1 MIYRRDVDG
10 LRAVAVVPVVLYHA
24 GLTWVPGGFVGV
36 DVFFVIS
43 GYLITSILVNDIIA
57 GKFSLSRFYERRI
70 RRLFPALF
78 VVLLASSAAAVLIL
92 LPAPFAAFS
101 RSLVATVMFGSN
113 ILFWRETSYFGNSAS
128 ETPLLHIW
136 SLAVEE
142 QFYLL
147 FPLFLMLAIRYCQ
160 SAWKVLIWALL
171 LVSLVL
177 SAWMVKVAPAATFY
191 LLPPRAWE
199 LLIGAVLAIGI
210 VPRIRN
216 QALAEGAAAL
226 GLLLIAWGV
235 FNFSHDTVFPGPNAL
250 FPCLGAAL
258 ILHAGVR
265 HETAVGMLLG
275 SRVFVGIGLI
285 SYSLYLWHWPV
296 LVFGQIWVV
305 VSLTPLQ
312 TTGLVMLSFGL
323 AAASWRWVE
332 QPFRGTNSLLLR
344 PRLFRLATVI
354 GSVFVGFGV
363 FGHVTRGLP
372 ERLPMHAIALAEV
385 AETRDTRYL
394 ECLRFAGN
402 PIETPCSR
410 GGDVAPSIAL
420 WGDSHANVMFNA
432 LAAQAEAVGTSITF
446 FGTAGCPPLKGVAVL
461 NFDCTDQSI
470 ADFNSIVGNDD
481 FNIVI
486 MIARYSVFVEGR
498 SESLGPAERGE
509 ASPLLFNP
517 ARPETIPDRDAR
529 AALMRQQLAETVAG
543 LRAAGK
549 SVVLV
554 YPIPETG
561 YNIPRSMAQL
571 AVLGDFNTDRIAP
584 TLTQF
589 FDRQRA
595 VISAL
600 DSVGL
605 NDQNIHRVHP
615 ANILCQA
622 DHCNVAISEGPLYR
636 DDDHLSDLGAELI
649 APAFASVLIATE
661 Y

>member
-36 DVFFVIS
+36 DLFFVIS
-43 GYLITSILVNDIIA
+43 GYLITSILVNDITA
-57 GKFSLSRFYERRI
+57 GKFSLLRFYERRI
-70 RRLFPALF
+70 RRLFPALY
-78 VVLLASSAAAVLIL
+78 VVLLATFTAALFVL
-92 LPAPFAAFS
+92 LPVPFAAFS
-101 RSLVATVMFGSN
+101 RSVVATVIFGSN
-113 ILFWRETSYFGNSAS
+113 ILFWRETSYFGGTAS
-128 ETPLLHIW
+128 ETPLLHTW

-147 FPLFLMLAIRYCQ
+147 FPLFLILAIRYCQ
-160 SAWKVLIWALL
+160 STWKVMIWPLL
-171 LVSLVL
+171 LVSFVL
-177 SAWMVKVAPAATFY
+177 SAWMVKVAPAASFY

-199 LLIGAVLAIGI
+199 LLIGAVLAIGA

-226 GLLLIAWGV
+226 GLVLIAWGV
-235 FNFSHDTVFPGPNAL
+235 LTFSHDTVFPGPNAL
-250 FPCLGAAL
+250 FPCFGAAL
-258 ILHAGVR
+258 ILHAGAE
-265 HETAVGMLLG
+265 HETAVGRLLG

-296 LVFGQIWVV
+296 LVLGQIWAV
-305 VSLTPLQ
+305 VSLTPVQ

-332 QPFRGTNSLLLR
+332 QPFRGTNNCLSQ
-344 PRLFRLATVI
+344 PRLFGLAIVV
-354 GSVFVGFGV
+354 SAVCVGFGV

-372 ERLPMHAIALAEV
+372 ERFPVHVLALAEV
-385 AETRDTRYL
+385 AETRDTTYL

-410 GGDVAPSIAL
+410 GGDVTPRIAL
-420 WGDSHANVMFNA
+420 WGDSHANVVFNA
-432 LAAQAEAVGTSITF
+432 LAEQVEAIGTSITF
-446 FGTAGCPPLKGVAVL
+446 FGTAGCPPLRGVAVL
-461 NFDCTDQSI
+461 NFDCTDQSVV
-470 ADFNSIVGNDD
+470 DFDTIVGNDD
-481 FNIVI
+481 FNTVI
-486 MIARYSVFVEGR
+486 IMARFSVYVEGR

-509 ASPLLFNP
+509 ASPLLFDP
-517 ARPETIPDRDAR
+517 TSPGIITDRDTR
-529 AALMRQQLAETVAG
+529 AALLAQQLAETVEG

-561 YNIPRSMAQL
+561 YNIPRAMAQL
-571 AVLGDFNTDRIAP
+571 AVRGDRNTDRIAP
-584 TLTQF
+584 TLTQYF
-589 FDRQRA
+589 IRQRT

-605 NDQNIHRVHP
+605 NDPDVYRVHP
-615 ANILCQA
+615 AYILCPK
-622 DHCNVAISEGPLYR
+622 DPCIVANSEGSLYR
-636 DDDHLSDLGAELI
+636 DDDHLSDLGARLI
-649 APAFASVLIATE
+649 ASAFASALFFH
-661 Y
+661 

>member
-24 GLTWVPGGFVGV
+24 GLTWTPGGFVGV

-43 GYLITSILVNDIIA
+43 GYLITSILVNDITT
-57 GKFSLSRFYERRI
+57 GKFSLLRFYERRI

-78 VVLLASSAAAVLIL
+78 VVLLASCVAAILIL

-101 RSLVATVMFGSN
+101 RSLVATVIFGSN
-113 ILFWRETSYFGNSAS
+113 ILFWRDTNYFGNTAS
-128 ETPLLHIW
+128 ETPLLHTW

-147 FPLFLMLAIRYCQ
+147 FPLFLILAIRHCQ
-160 SAWKVLIWALL
+160 SAWKVLILALL
-171 LVSLVL
+171 LLSLAL
-177 SAWMVKVAPAATFY
+177 SAWMVQMAPAAGFY

-199 LLIGAVLAIGI
+199 MLIGAVLAIGA
-210 VPRIRN
+210 VPRFRN
-216 QALAEGAAAL
+216 QALANGAAAL
-226 GLLLIAWGV
+226 GLALIAWGV
-235 FNFSHDTVFPGPNAL
+235 FTFSHDTVFPGPNAL

-258 ILHAGVR
+258 ILHACAR
-265 HETAVGMLLG
+265 HETAVGRLLG

-296 LVFGQIWVV
+296 LVFGQTWAV

-323 AAASWRWVE
+323 AAASWRWLE
-332 QPFRGTNSLLLR
+332 QPFRGTNSLLS
-344 PRLFRLATVI
+344 PIRLFGLAAVV
-354 GSVFVGFGV
+354 SAVCVGFGV
-363 FGHVTRGLP
+363 FGHVTKGFP
-372 ERLPMHAIALAEV
+372 ERLPAHALALAEV
-385 AETRDTRYL
+385 AETRNPRYL
-394 ECLRFAGN
+394 ECLRSPRN

-410 GGDVAPSIAL
+410 GSDVTPSIAL
-420 WGDSHANVMFNA
+420 WGDSHANVMFDA
-432 LAAQAEAVGTSITF
+432 LAAQAEASGTSITF
-446 FGTAGCPPLKGVAVL
+446 FGTAGCPPLMGVAVL
-461 NFDCTDQSI
+461 NFDCADQII
-470 ADFNSIVGNDD
+470 ADFHAIVGNDD
-481 FNIVI
+481 FNTVI
-486 MIARYSVFVEGR
+486 MIARYSVYVEGR

-509 ASPLLFNP
+509 ASPLLFDP
-517 ARPETIPDRDAR
+517 ARPRTIPDRDTR
-529 AALMRQQLAETVAG
+529 AALMRQQLTETVAR

-561 YNIPRSMAQL
+561 YNIPRALGQL
-571 AVLGDFNTDRIAP
+571 AVRGDLDTGRIAP

-589 FDRQRA
+589 FDRQHA

-605 NDQNIHRVHP
+605 NDQGVSRVHP
-615 ANILCQA
+615 VEILCQA
-622 DHCNVAISEGPLYR
+622 EHCSVEISEGPLYR
-636 DDDHLSDLGAELI
+636 DDDHLNDLGTALI
-649 APAFASVLIATE
+649 APAFASALSKP
-661 Y
+661 